1 MKKILLVDGNLLLFR
16 TFYAAYAISKSS
28 NNMTAHLFFNSVFE
42 IIKKEKPNFVFFTF
56 DAYAKTKRQEVYEEY
71 KAGRVKPPKEI
82 YDQKK
87 LIIEIL
93 NKMKFKWIEVPG
105 DEADDIIATICT
117 RYKDSNKILIFSED
131 KDLMQLIDMNVSIIV
146 KNKDKNIKEKYMKIW
161 TENFF
166 EKFNIL
172 PSQVIDFKG
181 IAGDNSDNL
190 TGIKGIGPK
199 TTIELLSKF
208 KSLEGI
214 YENLDFLTQKQKEAF
229 VQNKD
234 IAFLCKKL
242 ATLNTNVDI
251 DINLDEAGFLID
263 NLNNNE
269 VEKILSDNHLKKLI
283 ELIKKW

>member
-1 MKKILLVDGNLLLFR
+1 MKKILLVDANLLLFR
-16 TFYAAYAISKSS
+16 SFYAAYAISKTS
-28 NNMTAHLFFNSVFE
+28 NNMTTHLFFNSVLE
-42 IIKKEKPNFVFFTF
+42 VIKKEKPDFVFFAF
-56 DAYAKTKRQEVYEEY
+56 DAHAKTKRQETFEEY
-71 KAGRVKPPKEI
+71 KAGRIRPPKEI
-82 YDQKK
+82 YEQKD
-87 LIIEIL
+87 LIIKIL

-117 RYKDSNKILIFSED
+117 RYKNTNEIFIFSED
-131 KDLMQLIDMNVSIIV
+131 KDLMQLIDMNVFIIV
-146 KNKDKNIKEKYMKIW
+146 KNKDKKIKQKYEKIW

-229 VQNKD
+229 IKNKD
-234 IAFLCKKL
+234 NAFLCKKL

-251 DINLDEAGFLID
+251 NINLDESSFFID
-263 NLNNNE
+263 NLNNIE
-269 VEKILSDNHLKKLI
+269 VEKILSDNNLKKLI